1 MHLFSTC
8 YKQRLCFLPAT
19 ILPPFSTF
27 FIYILKNTM
36 NSHCKNDV
44 NLDMIV
50 TLWIFMITKYTAIF
64 DRYFHSWKKW
74 NVWENFELYFHRNFF
89 RIMGNQNA
97 SFYCNEQFNTGI
109 LVISISS
116 VARERERE
124 RWKICCEV
132 FRIGV
137 SLETEWRTKDFSYS
151 KFNDRTILHL

>member
-50 TLWIFMITKYTAIF
+50 TLWIFVITKYTAIF

-89 RIMGNQNA
+89 RMELWEIKTRLFIVMNN
-97 SFYCNEQFNTGI
+97 SI
-109 LVISISS
+109 LVFSLYRSHRLQEKES
-116 VARERERE
+116 ERGGKYVA
-124 RWKICCEV
+124 
-132 FRIGV
+132 
-137 SLETEWRTKDFSYS
+137 
-151 KFNDRTILHL
+151 KFFV